1 MIRFIHTAD
10 LHLDSPFKGLKRV
23 HPHLYGDVYQSTF
36 QAFNNIV
43 NKALEEQVDFILISG
58 DIYDEENQSV
68 KAQAYFRDQ
77 MGRLKTAGILV
88 YLLHGNHDFLGRE
101 TLKLQLP
108 DNVTVFGTDPQTEQ
122 LTTKS
127 NEKVAITGFSYQTRW
142 VKERVIQ
149 RYPQRESNVDF
160 HIGMLHGY
168 LEGLQSSEG
177 VYAPFS
183 IQELNKKYYDY
194 WALGHIHK
202 REVLQENPPIVYSG
216 NIQGRNPN
224 ELGKKGAYLVSLEKG
239 LSPKLEFIPSSPI
252 IWKEKQISLK
262 GISSLQSLFTKVE
275 EEIES
280 VAEHKEGVFLSLLLQ
295 DEAQLPV
302 QVIEKIKDEDLLEG
316 FNNKEQVPFVYLY
329 KLKIAPQ
336 KKQLLFTYDH
346 QMQESF
352 EKMEQELE
360 EDSFF
365 RKKLH
370 DLFKNQIVRSRF
382 GELEHDEELKKEIL
396 QAAQSLLLEDISFGE
411 ENQEK
416 S

>member
-23 HPHLYGDVYQSTF
+23 HPHLYEDVYQSTF

-43 NKALEEQVDFILISG
+43 NKALEEQVDFMLISG

-160 HIGMLHGY
+160 A
-168 LEGLQSSEG
+168 
-177 VYAPFS
+177 V
-183 IQELNKKYYDY
+183 
-194 WALGHIHK
+194 
-202 REVLQENPPIVYSG
+202 
-216 NIQGRNPN
+216 
-224 ELGKKGAYLVSLEKG
+224 
-239 LSPKLEFIPSSPI
+239 
-252 IWKEKQISLK
+252 
-262 GISSLQSLFTKVE
+262 
-275 EEIES
+275 
-280 VAEHKEGVFLSLLLQ
+280 
-295 DEAQLPV
+295 
-302 QVIEKIKDEDLLEG
+302 
-316 FNNKEQVPFVYLY
+316 
-329 KLKIAPQ
+329 
-336 KKQLLFTYDH
+336 
-346 QMQESF
+346 
-352 EKMEQELE
+352 
-360 EDSFF
+360 
-365 RKKLH
+365 
-370 DLFKNQIVRSRF
+370 
-382 GELEHDEELKKEIL
+382 
-396 QAAQSLLLEDISFGE
+396 
-411 ENQEK
+411 
-416 S
+416 